1 MIVLEGNNDQ
11 LRECDIAKR
20 INTHTNY
27 SILDTRNGF
36 ASSELW
42 QLFLRL
48 LDRDSNT
55 IFHSTI

>member
-1 MIVLEGNNDQ
+1 MINKERVICQ
-11 LRECDIAKR
+11 KR
-20 INTHTNY
+20 INTHINY

-36 ASSELW
+36 AGSELW

-55 IFHSTI
+55 MFHSTI